1 MNLAYAMGTMPSG
14 GGSGGMGGLGAFLPL
29 ILMFAVFYFL
39 LIHPQ
44 RKKQKHHQQMLSEL
58 KRGDQIVTAGG
69 MYGTIEGLTESVVKL
84 KIAENVLI
92 DVSRSAIAAKIG
104 APEPKG

>member
-1 MNLAYAMGTMPSG
+1 MNLAYAMGPAPSG
-14 GGSGGMGGLGAFLPL
+14 GGGGAGGLAPFIPI

-44 RKKQKHHQQMLSEL
+44 RKKQKQHQHMLSEL

-69 MYGTIEGLTESVVKL
+69 IYGTIEGLTDTVVKL
-84 KIAENVLI
+84 KIADNVLI
-92 DVSRSAIAAKIG
+92 DLSRSAIAAKVG
-104 APEPKG
+104 GPEPKG

>member
-44 RKKQKHHQQMLSEL
+44 RKKQKQHQQMLSEL

-69 MYGTIEGLTESVVKL
+69 MYGMIEGLTDTVIKL

-104 APEPKG
+104 GPEPKG